1 MTTSENIVFVGQ
13 FEIVF
18 WFYGKS
24 CSIPEIFLYILNH
37 SLNFECCYVMVSNSA
52 QRHVYFWIYLFCHK
66 WSGHENSHRSY
77 FWELLCMIYHFC
89 FTNQLQ
95 SINDQLQWNLFFP
108 LKVYTDTIK
117 NSKDQLLKISRLH
130 CSAILSKSY
139 KGSEPVSCLYNRA
152 NMLEIIFISC
162 TNIWPNFTLMLTR
175 ILKKQSKTK
184 LLLCSNAYDVC
195 ELTKNTEIWTFENKT
210 LFFLQMKKII
220 HYALK
225 AINGK
230 KLVS

>member
-1 MTTSENIVFVGQ
+1 
-13 FEIVF
+13 
-18 WFYGKS
+18 
-24 CSIPEIFLYILNH
+24 
-37 SLNFECCYVMVSNSA
+37 
-52 QRHVYFWIYLFCHK
+52 
-66 WSGHENSHRSY
+66 
-77 FWELLCMIYHFC
+77 MIYHFC

-139 KGSEPVSCLYNRA
+139 KSSEPVSCLYNRA

-210 LFFLQMKKII
+210 LFFLRMKKII

-230 KLVS
+230 N